1 MRGRALVGWFDGR
14 PRLEEPLAWP
24 HASAGRA
31 LASVAAIR
39 AN

>member
-1 MRGRALVGWFDGR
+1 MRGPALARWFDGR

-24 HASAGRA
+24 HAGVDRA
-31 LASVAAIR
+31 LASAAIR